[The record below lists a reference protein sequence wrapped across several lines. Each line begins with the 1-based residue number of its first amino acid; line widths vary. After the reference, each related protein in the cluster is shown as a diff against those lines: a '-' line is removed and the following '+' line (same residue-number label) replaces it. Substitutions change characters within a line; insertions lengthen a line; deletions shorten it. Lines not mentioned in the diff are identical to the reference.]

1 MATQTFTPHTQTF
14 LGTPTVS
21 TKIYNYGYYPLIK
34 GDIAPVSLLNKDLSI
49 SLQHYFDLHQP
60 LVVVFYSSVSANHAS
75 LGELSKLQQKV
86 QEGGGNLVVISSDIT
101 KDFKRRIGQ
110 LNNLTVFIDED
121 NEIAE
126 QFRLFDYANPLG
138 NWLSGV
144 DDAGASLPALYVIA
158 PYRDIV
164 YHFIDYQFNLFSD
177 SKLNKAVIDQ
187 LIDAVNT
194 LSTSYAHLR
203 VWRNKLVS

>member
-1 MATQTFTPHTQTF
+1 MATQTFTPNAQLF
-14 LGTPTVS
+14 IGSPTVS

-34 GDIAPVSLLNKDLSI
+34 GDVAPISLLNKDLSI

-60 LVVVFYSSVSANHAS
+60 LVVVFYSGISVNPSS
-75 LGELSKLQQKV
+75 LRAVSNLQLKV
-86 QEGGGNLVVISSDIT
+86 QEGGGNLVVISSDT
-101 KDFKRRIGQ
+101 SKDFKKRVSQ
-110 LNNLTVFIDED
+110 LNNLTVFFDTD

-126 QFRLFDYANPLG
+126 QFGLFDYANPLG
-138 NWLSGV
+138 NWLSGI
-144 DDAGASLPALYVIA
+144 DDASASLPAVYVIA

-164 YHFIDYQFNLFSD
+164 FHYVDYQFNFFAEE
-177 SKLNKAVIDQ
+177 KLNNVVVEQ
-187 LIDAVNT
+187 LVDAVNT

>member
-1 MATQTFTPHTQTF
+1 MATQTFTPQTQSF
-14 LGTPTVS
+14 IGSQTVS

-34 GDIAPVSLLNKDLSI
+34 GDIAPISLLNKDLSI

-60 LVVVFYSSVSANHAS
+60 LVVVFYGGISSNPAS
-75 LGELSKLQQKV
+75 LNALSHLQQKV
-86 QEGGGNLVVISSDIT
+86 QEGGGNLVIISSDT
-101 KDFKRRIGQ
+101 SREFKRRISQ
-110 LNNLTVFIDED
+110 LNNLTVFFDAD

-126 QFRLFDYANPLG
+126 QFKLFDYANPLG
-138 NWLSGV
+138 NWLSGI

-164 YHFIDYQFNLFSD
+164 FHYIDYQFNFFAEE
-177 SKLNKAVIDQ
+177 KLNKAVVEQ